1 MMFMFLIKRLL
12 AILMWALAL
21 FVPIYSGI
29 LFSWGWP
36 TILFLLIVSIAYAGA
51 LTALMDE

>member
-1 MMFMFLIKRLL
+1 MFLIKRLL

-21 FVPIYSGI
+21 FVPIYFGI
-29 LFSWGWP
+29 LFSWGWSS
-36 TILFLLIVSIAYAGA
+36 ILFLTIVTTAYTWA

>member
-1 MMFMFLIKRLL
+1 MFLIKLLL
-12 AILMWALAL
+12 AILMWALAI
-21 FVPIYSGI
+21 FVPIYFGI

-36 TILFLLIVSIAYAGA
+36 TILFLLIVTVAYAVA

>member
-1 MMFMFLIKRLL
+1 MFLIKRLL

-21 FVPIYSGI
+21 FVPIYFGI

-36 TILFLLIVSIAYAGA
+36 NILFLSIVAIAYVGA
-51 LTALMDE
+51 LIALTDD